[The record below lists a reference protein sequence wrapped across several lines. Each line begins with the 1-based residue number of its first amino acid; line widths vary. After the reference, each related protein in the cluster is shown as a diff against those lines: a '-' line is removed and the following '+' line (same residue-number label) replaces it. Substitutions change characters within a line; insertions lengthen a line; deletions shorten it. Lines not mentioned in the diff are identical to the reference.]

1 MTSKENRLLA
11 DVRYSNLLVIDVQK
25 RLAQVMSDREN
36 LLRNCETLI
45 TAAKTLSVPITVTEQ
60 YPKALGNTET
70 TLSEALPSETTPVE
84 KTCFSCC
91 AAQGFENSFAYSESS
106 QAILCGI
113 ESHVCV
119 LQTAMDL
126 LDKNLQVFVVADAV
140 ASRSRDNK
148 SIALKRMQQA
158 GAIITNTESV
168 LFEWM
173 KDAKHE
179 HFKTISALIR

>member
-1 MTSKENRLLA
+1 MASDENRLLA
-11 DVRYSNLLVIDVQK
+11 DVRYSHLLVIDVQT
-25 RLAQVMSDREN
+25 RLAKVMSERDG
-36 LLRNCETLI
+36 LMRNCETLI
-45 TAAKTLSVPITVTEQ
+45 TAAKILSVPVTVTEQ
-60 YPKALGNTET
+60 YPKALGNTEAA
-70 TLSEALPSETTPVE
+70 LSEALPPLTTPVE
-84 KTCFSCC
+84 KTCFSSC
-91 AAQGFENSFAYSESS
+91 AAQDFDNYFTYSENS

-126 LDKNLQVFVVADAV
+126 LNKNQQVFIVADAV

-148 SIALKRMQQA
+148 NIALNRMQQA
-158 GAIITNTESV
+158 GAIISSTESI

-179 HFKTISALIR
+179 QFKAISALIR

>member
-1 MTSKENRLLA
+1 MTGNGNRLLA
-11 DVRYSNLLVIDVQK
+11 DARHSQLLVIDIQT
-25 RLAQVMSDREN
+25 RLVKVMSERDS

-45 TAAKTLSVPITVTEQ
+45 TAAKTLSVPVTVTEQ
-60 YPKALGNTET
+60 YPKALGNTEAV
-70 TLSEALPSETTPVE
+70 LSDALPPQTTPIE
-84 KTCFSCC
+84 KTCFSSC
-91 AAQGFENSFAYSESS
+91 AAQDFDNNFTYGDKS

-126 LDKNLQVFVVADAV
+126 LSKNQQVFVVADAV

-148 SIALKRMQQA
+148 SIALNRMQQA
-158 GAIITNTESV
+158 GAIITSTESV

>member
-1 MTSKENRLLA
+1 MTANENRLLA
-11 DVRYSNLLVIDVQK
+11 DVSHSQLLVIDVQK
-25 RLAQVMSDREN
+25 RLVQVMSDRES

-45 TAAKTLSVPITVTEQ
+45 TAAKTLSIPVAITEQ
-60 YPKALGNTET
+60 YPKALGNTDAA
-70 TLSEALPSETTPVE
+70 LADALPPQTTAVE

-91 AAQGFENSFAYSESS
+91 AAQDFDNNFSYGDKS

-126 LDKNLQVFVVADAV
+126 LSKNQQVFVVADAV

-148 SIALKRMQQA
+148 TIALNRMQQA
-158 GAIITNTESV
+158 GAIITSTESV

-179 HFKTISALIR
+179 HFKTVSALIR

>member
-1 MTSKENRLLA
+1 MASDENRLLA
-11 DVRYSNLLVIDVQK
+11 DVRHSHLLVIDVQK
-25 RLAQVMSDREN
+25 RLVQVMSDRESI
-36 LLRNCETLI
+36 LRNCETLI
-45 TAAKTLSVPITVTEQ
+45 TAAKTLSVPVTVTEQ

-70 TLSEALPSETTPVE
+70 ALSEALPPQTTAVE
-84 KTCFSCC
+84 KTCFSSC
-91 AAQGFENSFAYSESS
+91 AAQDFDNHFTYSENS

-119 LQTAMDL
+119 LQTTMDL
-126 LDKNLQVFVVADAV
+126 LNKNQQVFIVADAV

-148 SIALKRMQQA
+148 NIALNRMQQA
-158 GAIITNTESV
+158 GAIITTTESI

-173 KDAKHE
+173 RDAKHE

>member
-1 MTSKENRLLA
+1 MTDNENRLLA
-11 DVRYSNLLVIDVQK
+11 NVRHSHLLVIDVQK
-25 RLAQVMSDREN
+25 RLAQVMSERDS

-45 TAAKTLSVPITVTEQ
+45 TAAKTLSVPVTVTEQ
-60 YPKALGNTET
+60 YPKALGNTEA
-70 TLSEALPSETTPVE
+70 TLSDALPPQTTPVE

-91 AAQGFENSFAYSESS
+91 AAQDFDNNFAYSENS

-126 LDKNLQVFVVADAV
+126 LNKNQQVFIVADAV

-148 SIALKRMQQA
+148 SIALTRMQQA
-158 GAIITNTESV
+158 GAIITTTESV
-168 LFEWM
+168 LFEWL

-179 HFKTISALIR
+179 QFKTISALIR

>member
-1 MTSKENRLLA
+1 MTENENRLLA
-11 DVRYSNLLVIDVQK
+11 DVRHSHLLVVDVQK
-25 RLAQVMSDREN
+25 RLVQVMSDRDS

-45 TAAKTLSVPITVTEQ
+45 TAAKTLSVPVTITEQ
-60 YPKALGNTET
+60 YPKALGNTEAA
-70 TLSEALPSETTPVE
+70 LSEASPPQTTAIA

-91 AAQGFENSFAYSESS
+91 AAQDFGNNFTYSANT

-126 LDKNLQVFVVADAV
+126 LNKNQQVFIVADAV

-148 SIALKRMQQA
+148 SIALNRMQQA
-158 GAIITNTESV
+158 GAIITTTESV

-179 HFKTISALIR
+179 HFKTVSALIR